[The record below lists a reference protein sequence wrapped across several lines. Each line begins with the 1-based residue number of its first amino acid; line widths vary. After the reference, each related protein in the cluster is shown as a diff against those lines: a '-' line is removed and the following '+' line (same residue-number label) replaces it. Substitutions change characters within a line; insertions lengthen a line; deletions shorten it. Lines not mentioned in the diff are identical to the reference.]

1 MFSKLS
7 KSKVNITKHNKFKKS
22 KNKFNN
28 NKIKKILLIL
38 IIAIVI
44 FFIFFSKKN
53 YKNLKL
59 GNNSIEEIEE
69 YILNISSYEAKIEA
83 TINSNKNTNKYVIM
97 QTYEKNKQTKQ
108 VVLEPSNIE
117 GLEIE
122 YNGQNLILKNTRL
135 NLEKVYENY
144 EYLIDNYMTLESFI
158 SDYTELKKNNKTKIY
173 EEENNVIMVVEEKVN
188 KHICKKTLYID
199 KNTAKPSQ
207 LLVQDINGENIVYI
221 LYNEIE
227 TK

>member
-7 KSKVNITKHNKFKKS
+7 KSKINITKHNKLKKS
-22 KNKFNN
+22 KKKLN
-28 NKIKKILLIL
+28 NKIKITFLIL
-38 IIAIVI
+38 IIIIVI
-44 FFIFFSKKN
+44 FLIFFSKKD

-97 QTYEKNKQTKQ
+97 QTYEKTKQTKQ

-144 EYLIDNYMTLESFI
+144 EYLIDNFITLESFI
-158 SDYTELKKNNKTKIY
+158 SDYTELKESNKTSIY
-173 EEENNVIMVVEEKVN
+173 EEENNVIMEVKEKVN
-188 KHICKKTLYID
+188 KYICKKTLYID
-199 KNTAKPSQ
+199 KNTAKPSK

-227 TK
+227 IK

>member
-7 KSKVNITKHNKFKKS
+7 KSKINITKHNKLKKS
-22 KNKFNN
+22 KKKLN
-28 NKIKKILLIL
+28 NKIKITFLIL
-38 IIAIVI
+38 IIIIVI
-44 FFIFFSKKN
+44 FLIFFSKKD

-97 QTYEKNKQTKQ
+97 QTYEKTKQTKQ

-144 EYLIDNYMTLESFI
+144 EYLIDNFITLESFI
-158 SDYTELKKNNKTKIY
+158 SDYTELKESNKTSIY
-173 EEENNVIMVVEEKVN
+173 EEENNVIMEVKEKVN
-188 KHICKKTLYID
+188 KYICKKTLYID
-199 KNTAKPSQ
+199 KNTVKPSK
-207 LLVQDINGENIVYI
+207 LLVQDINEENIVYI

-227 TK
+227 IK

>member
-7 KSKVNITKHNKFKKS
+7 KSKINITKHNKLKKS
-22 KNKFNN
+22 KKKLN
-28 NKIKKILLIL
+28 NKIKITFLIL
-38 IIAIVI
+38 IIIIVI
-44 FFIFFSKKN
+44 FLIFFSKKD

-97 QTYEKNKQTKQ
+97 QTYEKTKQTKQ

-144 EYLIDNYMTLESFI
+144 EYLIDNFITLESFI
-158 SDYTELKKNNKTKIY
+158 SDYTELKESNKTSIY
-173 EEENNVIMVVEEKVN
+173 EEENNVIMEVEEKVN
-188 KHICKKTLYID
+188 NYTCKKTLYID
-199 KNTAKPSQ
+199 KNTVKPSK
-207 LLVQDINGENIVYI
+207 LLVQDINEENIVYI

-227 TK
+227 IK

>member
-1 MFSKLS
+1 MFSKLN
-7 KSKVNITKHNKFKKS
+7 KSKINITKNNKLKKS
-22 KNKFNN
+22 KNKINK
-28 NKIKKILLIL
+28 NKIKIILLIL

-44 FFIFFSKKN
+44 LLIFFSKKD

-69 YILNISSYEAKIEA
+69 YILNISSYEAKMEVIV
-83 TINSNKNTNKYVIM
+83 NSNKNTNRYVLL
-97 QTYEKNKQTKQ
+97 QNYEKSKKTKQ
-108 VVLEPSNIE
+108 IVLEPSNIE

-144 EYLIDNYMTLESFI
+144 EYLLDNFMTLESFI
-158 SDYTELKKNNKTKIY
+158 SDYTELKENNKTNIY
-173 EEENNVIMVVEEKVN
+173 EEGNNVIMEVEEKVN
-188 KHICKKTLYID
+188 NYTCKKTLYID
-199 KNTAKPSQ
+199 KNTVKPSK
-207 LLVQDINGENIVYI
+207 LLVQDINEENIVYI

-227 TK
+227 IK

>member
-7 KSKVNITKHNKFKKS
+7 KSKINITKHNKLKKS
-22 KNKFNN
+22 KKKLN
-28 NKIKKILLIL
+28 NKIKITFLIL
-38 IIAIVI
+38 IIIIVI
-44 FFIFFSKKN
+44 FLIFFSKKD

-97 QTYEKNKQTKQ
+97 QTYEKTKQTKQ

-144 EYLIDNYMTLESFI
+144 EYLIDNFMTLESFI
-158 SDYTELKKNNKTKIY
+158 SDYTELKESNKTSIY
-173 EEENNVIMVVEEKVN
+173 EEENNVIMEVEEKVN
-188 KHICKKTLYID
+188 NYTCKKTLYID
-199 KNTAKPSQ
+199 KNTVKPSK

-227 TK
+227 IK

>member
-7 KSKVNITKHNKFKKS
+7 KSKINITKHNKLKKS
-22 KNKFNN
+22 KKKLN
-28 NKIKKILLIL
+28 NKIKITFLIL
-38 IIAIVI
+38 IIIIVI
-44 FFIFFSKKN
+44 FLIFFSKKD

-97 QTYEKNKQTKQ
+97 QTYEKTKQTKQ

-144 EYLIDNYMTLESFI
+144 EYLIDNFMTLESFI
-158 SDYTELKKNNKTKIY
+158 SDYTELKESNKTSIY
-173 EEENNVIMVVEEKVN
+173 EEENNVIMEVEEKVN
-188 KHICKKTLYID
+188 NYTCKKTLYID
-199 KNTAKPSQ
+199 KNTVKPSK
-207 LLVQDINGENIVYI
+207 LLVQDINEENIVYI

-227 TK
+227 IK